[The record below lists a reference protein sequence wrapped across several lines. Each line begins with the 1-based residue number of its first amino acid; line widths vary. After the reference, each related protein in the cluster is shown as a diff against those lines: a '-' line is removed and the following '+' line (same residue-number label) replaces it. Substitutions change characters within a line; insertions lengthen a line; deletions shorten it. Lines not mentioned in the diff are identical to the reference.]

1 MIVPTFAKVDETK
14 KLLDS
19 IQNSI
24 KKDYLVLLIDDHPEK
39 LTFRAINQNNQ
50 IKVLPSKKELWWV
63 GSINLGIETLFN
75 SYDLQDEDIVVFAN
89 SDVQIEK
96 NSFDI
101 LYREIQ
107 KDKNQLIHPRTFDQ
121 ENTEVSS
128 GANIISLFPYITKH
142 PKDFKKDKEVIDMG
156 TARFLMMSGSVLNK
170 VGYIN
175 QKLIQYGGD
184 NDFTLS
190 AKRFHNINTY
200 ILRDAICRLDDS
212 LTGIKNHNIQNL
224 KELYNSFSSVRSPN
238 NIKYRY
244 ELFKRF
250 FGKIGAFFI
259 TGSLSINTIV
269 KFVIRKNKFINYK
282 NN

>member
-1 MIVPTFAKVDETK
+1 MIYIIVPTFAKVDETK

-19 IQNSI
+19 IQKNI
-24 KKDYLVLLIDDHPEK
+24 EKEHLVLLIDDHPEK
-39 LTFRAINQNNQ
+39 VTFNAIEQNNQ
-50 IKVLPSKKELWWV
+50 VKVLPSKKELWWV

-101 LYREIQ
+101 LYDEMQ
-107 KDKNQLIHPRTFDQ
+107 KDKNQLVHPRTFDQ
-121 ENTEVSS
+121 ENVEVSS
-128 GANIISLFPYITKH
+128 GANIVTFFPYITRH
-142 PKDFKKDKEVIDMG
+142 PKDFKKYKEIIDMG
-156 TARFLMMSGSVLNK
+156 TARFLMMSGGVLSQ

-175 QKLIQYGGD
+175 QDLVQYGGD

-212 LTGIKNHNIQNL
+212 LTGIKNHNIQDT
-224 KELYNSFSSVRSPN
+224 KELYKSFFSIKSPN

-250 FGKIGAFFI
+250 FGKAGAFFI
-259 TGSLSINTIV
+259 TTSMSFNTII
-269 KFVIRKNKFINYK
+269 KFIIRKKQK
-282 NN
+282 

>member
-1 MIVPTFAKVDETK
+1 MIYIIVPTFAKVDETK

-19 IQNSI
+19 IQKNI
-24 KKDYLVLLIDDHPEK
+24 EKEHLVLLIDDHPEK
-39 LTFRAINQNNQ
+39 VTLSAIEQNNQ
-50 IKVLPSKKELWWV
+50 VKVLPSKKELWWV

-75 SYDLQDEDIVVFAN
+75 CYGLQDEDIVVFAN

-101 LYREIQ
+101 LYGEMQ
-107 KDKNQLIHPRTFDQ
+107 KDKNQLVHPRTFDQ
-121 ENTEVSS
+121 ENVEVSS
-128 GANIISLFPYITKH
+128 GANIVTFFPYITRH
-142 PKDFKKDKEVIDMG
+142 PKDFKKYKEIIDMG
-156 TARFLMMSGSVLNK
+156 TARFLMMSGGVLSQ

-175 QKLIQYGGD
+175 QDLVQYGGD

-212 LTGIKNHNIQNL
+212 LTGIKNHNIQDT
-224 KELYNSFSSVRSPN
+224 KELYKSFFSIKSPN

-250 FGKIGAFFI
+250 FGKAGAFFI
-259 TGSLSINTIV
+259 TVSMSFNTII
-269 KFVIRKNKFINYK
+269 KFIIRKKQK
-282 NN
+282 

>member
-1 MIVPTFAKVDETK
+1 VPTFAKVDETK

-19 IQNSI
+19 IQKSI
-24 KKDYLVLLIDDHPEK
+24 EKEYLVLLIDDHPEK
-39 LTFRAINQNNQ
+39 ITLSAIKQNNQ
-50 IKVLPSKKELWWV
+50 VKVLPSKKELWWV
-63 GSINLGIETLFN
+63 GSINLGIEILFN
-75 SYDLQDEDIVVFAN
+75 SYDLQDEDIIVFAN

-101 LYREIQ
+101 LYSEMQ
-107 KDKNQLIHPRTFDQ
+107 KDKNQLVHPRTFDQ
-121 ENTEVSS
+121 ENVEVSS
-128 GANIISLFPYITKH
+128 GANIVTFFPYITRH
-142 PKDFKKDKEVIDMG
+142 PKDFKKYKEIIDMG
-156 TARFLMMSGSVLNK
+156 TARFLMMSGGVLSQ

-175 QKLIQYGGD
+175 QDLVQYGGD

-212 LTGIKNHNIQNL
+212 LTGIKNHNIQDI
-224 KELYNSFSSVRSPN
+224 KELYKSFFSIKSPN

-250 FGKIGAFFI
+250 FGKAGAFFI
-259 TGSLSINTIV
+259 TASMSFNTII
-269 KFVIRKNKFINYK
+269 KFIIRKKQK
-282 NN
+282 

>member
-1 MIVPTFAKVDETK
+1 MIYIIVPTFAKVDETK

-19 IQNSI
+19 IQKNI
-24 KKDYLVLLIDDHPEK
+24 EKEHLVLLIDDHPEK
-39 LTFRAINQNNQ
+39 VTLSAIEQNNQ
-50 IKVLPSKKELWWV
+50 VKVLPSKKELWWV

-75 SYDLQDEDIVVFAN
+75 CYDLQDEDIVVFAN

-101 LYREIQ
+101 LYGEMQ
-107 KDKNQLIHPRTFDQ
+107 KDKNQLVHPRTFDQ
-121 ENTEVSS
+121 ENVEVSS
-128 GANIISLFPYITKH
+128 GANIVTFFPYITRH
-142 PKDFKKDKEVIDMG
+142 PKDFKKYKEIIDMG
-156 TARFLMMSGSVLNK
+156 TARFLMMSGGVLSQ

-175 QKLIQYGGD
+175 QDLVQYGGD

-212 LTGIKNHNIQNL
+212 LTGIKNHNIQGT
-224 KELYNSFSSVRSPN
+224 KELYKSFFSIKSPN

-250 FGKIGAFFI
+250 FGKAGAFFI
-259 TGSLSINTIV
+259 TVSMSFNTII
-269 KFVIRKNKFINYK
+269 KFIIRKKQK
-282 NN
+282 

>member
-1 MIVPTFAKVDETK
+1 VPTFAKVDETK
-14 KLLDS
+14 KLLNS
-19 IQNSI
+19 IRKSI

-39 LTFRAINQNNQ
+39 VTFSAIEQTNQV
-50 IKVLPSKKELWWV
+50 KVLPSKKELWWV

-96 NSFDI
+96 NSFHI
-101 LYREIQ
+101 LYSEIQ
-107 KDKNQLIHPRTFDQ
+107 KNKNQLIHPRTFDQ
-121 ENTEVSS
+121 ENIEVSS
-128 GANIISLFPYITKH
+128 GANIISFFPYITRH
-142 PKDFKKDKEVIDMG
+142 PKDFKKDKELIDMG
-156 TARFLMMSGSVLNK
+156 TARFLMMGGSVLHK
-170 VGYIN
+170 VRYIN

-212 LTGIKNHNIQNL
+212 LTGIKNHNIQNI
-224 KELYNSFSSVRSPN
+224 KELYNSFFSIKSPN

-244 ELFKRF
+244 ELFNRF
-250 FGKIGAFFI
+250 FGKAGAFLI
-259 TGSLSINTIV
+259 TGSLSLNTIV
-269 KFVIRKNKFINYK
+269 KFMIRKI
-282 NN
+282 